1 MNKNLVTA
9 YDIIEERR
17 SDDLNSNVVVLKHK
31 KTGARVLVLENDD
44 DNKTFYIGFRTP
56 PVDSTGVAHIIEHT
70 VLCGSEEFPLKD
82 PFIELAKGS
91 LNTFLNAM
99 TYPDKTVYPVC
110 SCNDKD
116 FQNLMHVYLDA
127 VFRPNIYK
135 EEKIFK
141 QEGWHYEMEEE
152 DGPLTINGVVY
163 NEMKGAFS
171 SPDDVLDRKI
181 QNSLYPDST
190 YGVESGGD
198 PENIPDLTYEGF
210 LDFHKRYY
218 HPSNSYIYLY
228 GDGDMGER
236 LKWIDEHYLSN
247 YDCAPVESYPTFQQ
261 PFDSLKLIKD
271 YYPITDDEKEEDNTY
286 LSYNYVVDKTTNIEL
301 GYAFQVLDY
310 ALCQG
315 QGTPLKQALLDAE
328 IGTEVYSSYINGI
341 LQPYY
346 SIVAKNANEADAE
359 KFEKIINDT
368 LKDIVKKGF
377 DKNALYAG
385 LNILEFKY
393 KEADFG
399 NYPKGLVFGLNA
411 FDSWLYDDNMPLD
424 MIECGEVFKKLKSLI
439 ETDYYEK
446 LIETYL
452 LNNNHKSFLQLLPKK
467 GLQEENEKALADKLE
482 AYKQTLSKE
491 EIKKIIEDNKA
502 LKEYQSEG
510 EKPEDLAKIPKLKRE
525 DLGKKA
531 RKIVNEEKKIGDVD
545 ALYHDIFTSKI
556 LYLNLMFD
564 LGKLPADVLPY
575 LSILAL
581 VVGSVDTEKRPYS
594 LLGYEI
600 NKITGGLSVYANQY
614 AKADDC
620 NDYSVTFGLKFKCL
634 YDNIEQSFD
643 LAKEILFNSKLDDK
657 KRLKEII
664 SENKSVYLSMYSSA
678 GHVLASSRAQS
689 YISESSLVSDYLD
702 GINFYNV
709 LCDLEENF
717 DEKADELISSLKLLL
732 DFVLDKK
739 KLFVDI
745 TADQEGYNLATNEI
759 SSFYEL
765 LSDSAITLNGDL
777 PKPEIKNEAFTSS
790 AMIQYVCRAGNF
802 KNKGLE
808 YTGALRVLK
817 TLMGYEYLW
826 NEVRVKGG
834 AYGCMSLYNRNGN
847 CYFVSY
853 RDPNLENTI
862 KIYEQAA
869 DYIESFDCDDDTLT
883 KYIIGTISS
892 MDTPLS
898 PYKEGARSA
907 ALYLAGMTYDQLQK
921 ERDQVLNCKPEDIRK
936 LAGHIRAFMDD
947 KVLCV
952 VGNAGKIKE
961 NEGLFKDIKPLA

>member
-1 MNKNLVTA
+1 
-9 YDIIEERR
+9 
-17 SDDLNSNVVVLKHK
+17 
-31 KTGARVLVLENDD
+31 
-44 DNKTFYIGFRTP
+44 
-56 PVDSTGVAHIIEHT
+56 
-70 VLCGSEEFPLKD
+70 
-82 PFIELAKGS
+82 
-91 LNTFLNAM
+91 
-99 TYPDKTVYPVC
+99 
-110 SCNDKD
+110 
-116 FQNLMHVYLDA
+116 
-127 VFRPNIYK
+127 
-135 EEKIFK
+135 
-141 QEGWHYEMEEE
+141 
-152 DGPLTINGVVY
+152 
-163 NEMKGAFS
+163 
-171 SPDDVLDRKI
+171 
-181 QNSLYPDST
+181 
-190 YGVESGGD
+190 
-198 PENIPDLTYEGF
+198 
-210 LDFHKRYY
+210 
-218 HPSNSYIYLY
+218 
-228 GDGDMGER
+228 
-236 LKWIDEHYLSN
+236 
-247 YDCAPVESYPTFQQ
+247 
-261 PFDSLKLIKD
+261 
-271 YYPITDDEKEEDNTY
+271 
-286 LSYNYVVDKTTNIEL
+286 
-301 GYAFQVLDY
+301 
-310 ALCQG
+310 
-315 QGTPLKQALLDAE
+315 
-328 IGTEVYSSYINGI
+328 
-341 LQPYY
+341 
-346 SIVAKNANEADAE
+346 
-359 KFEKIINDT
+359 
-368 LKDIVKKGF
+368 
-377 DKNALYAG
+377 
-385 LNILEFKY
+385 
-393 KEADFG
+393 
-399 NYPKGLVFGLNA
+399 
-411 FDSWLYDDNMPLD
+411 
-424 MIECGEVFKKLKSLI
+424 
-439 ETDYYEK
+439 
-446 LIETYL
+446 
-452 LNNNHKSFLQLLPKK
+452 
-467 GLQEENEKALADKLE
+467 
-482 AYKQTLSKE
+482 
-491 EIKKIIEDNKA
+491 
-502 LKEYQSEG
+502 
-510 EKPEDLAKIPKLKRE
+510 
-525 DLGKKA
+525 
-531 RKIVNEEKKIGDVD
+531 
-545 ALYHDIFTSKI
+545 
-556 LYLNLMFD
+556 
-564 LGKLPADVLPY
+564 
-575 LSILAL
+575 
-581 VVGSVDTEKRPYS
+581 
-594 LLGYEI
+594 
-600 NKITGGLSVYANQY
+600 GLSVYANHY
-614 AKADDC
+614 SKADDC
-620 NDYSVTFGLKFKCL
+620 NDYSVTFGIKFKCL

-664 SENKSVYLSMYSSA
+664 SENKSVYLSMFSSA

-869 DYIESFDCDDDTLT
+869 DYIANFDCDDDTLT

-907 ALYLAGMTYDQLQK
+907 SLYLAGMTYDQLQK
-921 ERDQVLNCKPEDIRK
+921 ERDQVLNCKPEDIRE

-961 NEGLFKDIKPLA
+961 NESLFKDIKPLA